1 MKRTM
6 FKKAKN
12 SFLGRML
19 RRLAGEEK
27 GAVMMEYIVVAL
39 LIAAAA
45 VVAVGVFG
53 STASGMFASLTNF
66 MTNQRD
72 TGDTR
77 LDQVRK
83 DANEG
88 AKQNQDHVKDTI
100 NTDNTNVKD
109 ATGWGEGSSGGSGA

>member
-1 MKRTM
+1 M
-6 FKKAKN
+6 FKKAKS
-12 SFLGRML
+12 SFLGRTL
-19 RRLAGEEK
+19 RRLFGEET

-72 TGDTR
+72 TGKGR
-77 LDQVRK
+77 LDKVREN
-83 DANEG
+83 ANTG
-88 AKQNQDHVKDTI
+88 AGKSQDHVKDTI
-100 NTDNTNVKD
+100 NTDNTNVKE
-109 ATGWGEGSSGGSGA
+109 ATGWGEASSGGSGSGN